1 MTAKT
6 PFPHLF
12 NPIQVGAKTLEHRLN
27 FGAHTANMSAEG
39 LPAERHLGYY
49 LERAV
54 GGAAMIVVE
63 PVPIHPTAVLTRGN
77 FRHDDDGVI
86 PHFRRITDACHEHGT
101 VMIQQLYH
109 VGAHGDFDLSYR
121 PNWSPSGLPSMHD
134 QDGSHA
140 MTEAE
145 IEELVEGFAEAA
157 RRAKEAGF
165 DGCEIMAAYN
175 ALFEQFW
182 APFTNRRDDAWGGSF
197 EKRMQFSA
205 RTLGRIRER
214 CGPDFVIGVCVS
226 VDPTRPDV
234 LSVEDQQEIASW
246 HDERGLYDYVTVGTG
261 SYFEFTRL
269 MPTFV
274 YEDKLGPPYAERIKQ
289 VVRHAKV
296 QSESHIRTPENA
308 DYVIGSGQADMV
320 SIVRGQIA
328 DPHMANKA
336 REGRAEDVRPC
347 LSCNQMCWGRRS
359 RDYWISCL
367 VNPSAGR
374 EFEWGGD
381 RFDRT
386 DAPRNVLVVGGGPAG
401 LEAARVAA
409 ERGHRVTLAEAS
421 DKLGGQ
427 FRLAGMQPRRAQILD
442 LLDWY
447 ERQLTNLQVVVRLN
461 TLVEPEEV
469 EGFDADVVVLAT
481 GSQPA
486 GNGWQRGL
494 PTVDR
499 LPGVDRPRRLL
510 RGRRD
515 EPRGTARTPGHRA
528 RRHRHLARWRHRLA
542 SRRAQAR
549 RHHRDSGSL
558 RGARDR
564 AHLRRLAA
572 ARAAHGASGSSSWWK
587 SAVKEW
593 HGDGATVID
602 LLDESERRIDADALV
617 LATVNAPE
625 RWLPDALAGSDRE
638 VHSIGDCVAARQAPA
653 AIYEGRKLGLSL

>member
-1 MTAKT
+1 MSSTT

-12 NPIQVGAKTLEHRLN
+12 NPIQVGSKTLEHRLN

-49 LERAV
+49 LERAI

-63 PVPIHPTAVLTRGN
+63 PVPIHRTAVLTRGN
-77 FRHDDDGVI
+77 FRHGDDGVI

-109 VGAHGDFDLSYR
+109 VGAHGDFDLSYQ

-140 MTEAE
+140 MTDPE
-145 IEELVEGFAEAA
+145 IEELIEGFAQAA

-182 APFTNRRDDAWGGSF
+182 SPFTNRRDDAWGGSF
-197 EKRMQFSA
+197 ERRMQFSLQ
-205 RTLGRIRER
+205 TLSRIRER
-214 CGPDFVIGVCVS
+214 CGNDFIIGVCVS

-234 LSVEDQQEIASW
+234 LSIEDQQEVAAW

-289 VVRHAKV
+289 AVRHAKV

-308 DYVIGSGQADMV
+308 DDVIGSGQADMV

-336 REGRAEDVRPC
+336 RAGRAEDVRPC

-367 VNPSAGR
+367 VNPSAGPR
-374 EFEWGGD
+374 VRMGRRPVRPD
-381 RFDRT
+381 RCPAQDSGRRRRT
-386 DAPRNVLVVGGGPAG
+386 GRTRSGTSGGGARPPRHPGRGVRQAWAASSG
-401 LEAARVAA
+401 SPGCSRAARRFSISSTGTSVSSRSCRSSCAS
-409 ERGHRVTLAEAS
+409 TLRWS
-421 DKLGGQ
+421 
-427 FRLAGMQPRRAQILD
+427 RMPSRNSTPTSWSSRPVPCPRRMDGSGGCLPWI
-442 LLDWY
+442 
-447 ERQLTNLQVVVRLN
+447 
-461 TLVEPEEV
+461 
-469 EGFDADVVVLAT
+469 GFRA
-481 GSQPA
+481 S
-486 GNGWQRGL
+486 
-494 PTVDR
+494 
-499 LPGVDRPRRLL
+499 
-510 RGRRD
+510 
-515 EPRGTARTPGHRA
+515 TA
-528 RRHRHLARWRHRLA
+528 
-542 SRRAQAR
+542 
-549 RHHRDSGSL
+549 
-558 RGARDR
+558 
-564 AHLRRLAA
+564 
-572 ARAAHGASGSSSWWK
+572 GASSPSRTS
-587 SAVKEW
+587 
-593 HGDGATVID
+593 
-602 LLDESERRIDADALV
+602 
-617 LATVNAPE
+617 
-625 RWLPDALAGSDRE
+625 
-638 VHSIGDCVAARQAPA
+638 
-653 AIYEGRKLGLSL
+653 

>member
-1 MTAKT
+1 MSTST

-12 NPIQVGAKTLEHRLN
+12 RPIQVGAKTLKHRLN

-63 PVPIHPTAVLTRGN
+63 PVPVHPTAVLTRGN
-77 FRHDDDGVI
+77 FRHGDDGVI

-109 VGAHGDFDLSYR
+109 VGAHGDFDLSYQ

-140 MTEAE
+140 MTDAE

-182 APFTNRRDDAWGGSF
+182 SPFTNRRDDAWGGSF
-197 EKRMQFSA
+197 DKRMQFSA

-234 LSVEDQQEIASW
+234 LSVEDQQEVAAW

-274 YEDKLGPPYAERIKQ
+274 YEEKLGPPWAERIRQ
-289 VVRHAKV
+289 AVRHAKV

-308 DYVIGSGQADMV
+308 DYVIASGQADMV

-359 RDYWISCL
+359 RDYWVSCL

-381 RFDRT
+381 RFSRT
-386 DAPRNVLVVGGGPAG
+386 ESPRTVLVVGGGPAG
-401 LEAARVAA
+401 LEAARTAA

-421 DKLGGQ
+421 DRLGGQ

-447 ERQLTNLQVVVRLN
+447 ERQLTKLQVVVRLN
-461 TLVEPEEV
+461 TPMDPNEV

-499 LPGVDRPRRLL
+499 LPGVDGANVHSVEDVMSRA
-510 RGRRD
+510 
-515 EPRGTARTPGHRA
+515 ARPGHRVIVLDDTGTWRGGGTA
-528 RRHRHLARWRHRLA
+528 WHLAERGHAVTIVTPDPFVGREIVRTSADWPLRERLK
-542 SRRAQAR
+542 
-549 RHHRDSGSL
+549 
-558 RGARDR
+558 
-564 AHLRRLAA
+564 RLGVAFVVE
-572 ARAAHGASGSSSWWK
+572 
-587 SAVKEW
+587 SAVKAW

-638 VHSIGDCVAARQAPA
+638 VHAIGDCVAARQAPA
-653 AIYEGRKLGLSL
+653 AIYEGRKLALSL